1 MKPKYSDDDASMLYI
16 VQSEVQTQENCCAL
30 AQVMEEIAIWQW
42 WKGRKRRA
50 YRQSSQNFERGR
62 NQPANREFYLNLFGV
77 NLIDCK
83 VRGFPVSWFHIE
95 NTCSSL
101 TTVFITNYSQRTA
114 VRHIGAETRDRT
126 SRPCTSSQRGIILVL
141 GKSTNFLFYTYWV

>member
-83 VRGFPVSWFHIE
+83 VRGFPVS
-95 NTCSSL
+95 
-101 TTVFITNYSQRTA
+101 
-114 VRHIGAETRDRT
+114 
-126 SRPCTSSQRGIILVL
+126 
-141 GKSTNFLFYTYWV
+141 